1 MDSADDL
8 EREGREAAAEP
19 ERRTEAFR
27 RLRKALEL
35 DPLRRGLLPLLRTLA
50 SDDAERADVE
60 RLAARPA
67 TFRAAVP
74 GAFAYPLRGGG
85 AVLLLLGAAAAAVA
99 RALFVDPLLDVSASL
114 FRFNVGTVVALL
126 GLGAA
131 VVYVAAWYL
140 DIVTATVNG
149 SDELPDWPDVQ
160 RGGFAVD
167 AAKVTNAFL
176 AAYLPLWAG
185 LATALASVFTGRDPF
200 AWIGGWRVFAALASA
215 SLVLGTLAL
224 PMGLLVNAATGQPLA
239 CFNPFF
245 VARSAWRIR
254 GDYLTAVGAGL
265 GAAAA
270 VALLEFVARGLLPSR
285 GVGVAATALE
295 FYGAAVLMR
304 LAGLL
309 HRTHRARLGF

>member
-8 EREGREAAAEP
+8 EREGREAAADP
-19 ERRTEAFR
+19 ERRYEAFR
-27 RLRKALEL
+27 RLRKALAL

-99 RALFVDPLLDVSASL
+99 RALFVDPLLDVSASV
-114 FRFNVGTVVALL
+114 FRFNVGTLAALF

-131 VVYVAAWYL
+131 IVSVAAWYL

-149 SDELPDWPDVQ
+149 SDDLPDWRDVQ

-185 LATALASVFTGRDPF
+185 SAT
-200 AWIGGWRVFAALASA
+200 ALASA

-285 GVGVAATALE
+285 GVGSRPRHWSSTARRSSCAWPACSTGRTARVSGSDGT
-295 FYGAAVLMR
+295 FQGRPVRDGA
-304 LAGLL
+304 
-309 HRTHRARLGF
+309 